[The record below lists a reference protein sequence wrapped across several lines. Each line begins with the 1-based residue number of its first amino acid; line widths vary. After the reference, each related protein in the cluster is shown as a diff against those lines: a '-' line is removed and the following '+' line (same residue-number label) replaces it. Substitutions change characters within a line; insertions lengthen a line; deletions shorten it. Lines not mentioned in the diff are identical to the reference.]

1 MRNLEREIAKIARK
15 AVTQIIKK
23 EAEHIVV
30 SGENIDDFL
39 GVKKF
44 RYGLAEE
51 EDQVGVVTGWPI
63 LRWAVSCSTSKR
75 CAFRARVG

>member
-1 MRNLEREIAKIARK
+1 MTSIIRYYTREAGVRNLEREIAKIARK

-39 GVKKF
+39 GVKKSF
-44 RYGLAEE
+44 AM
-51 EDQVGVVTGWPI
+51 VWPKRKI
-63 LRWAVSCSTSKR
+63 RSVS
-75 CAFRARVG
+75 